1 MNFSWQVFVD
11 LGIVSLALLLATF
24 IRSRVRFF
32 QKYLI
37 PNSLTAGFMLLA
49 FYNFA
54 APRLGLNA
62 EGLKS
67 LVYHLL
73 SLSFVAM
80 SLRKSSSRASGKNIF
95 SNSLAVVTQFT
106 LQGLTGIALTFFFII
121 TFLPDLFPSI
131 GFFIPLGFGL
141 GPGQAFAMGKGWE
154 SFGFAGAGD
163 VGLTFAAMGFIW
175 ACFGGVFLINLGIRR
190 GWMDRRY
197 AELFRSKGVRTG
209 VYAPEA
215 DKPVGAR
222 LTTES
227 EAIDSMSY
235 NLAVVFGVY
244 LLAYLFLQLITFLL
258 AFLGPLGT
266 DLAVNLW
273 GISFVFAAVLALL
286 VKKLFGGFKILH
298 TLDNGSLT
306 RIAGAS
312 VDIMVA
318 AAVGAISLV
327 VVSRYWLPI
336 LVMGLV
342 GGLVATVSVLWMVP
356 RLFRDHQFH
365 RAVMIYGAVT
375 GTISTGLA
383 LLRVID
389 REFET
394 PAASDYMYSTGITFV
409 LSIPFILTLNLPA
422 YAFRGG
428 NPLLY
433 WLTLGV
439 FALYL
444 VLVLVAYQLIS
455 KERAFAQPRR
465 LWVKLGL
472 DLEE

>member
-11 LGIVSLALLLATF
+11 LGIVSLALLLATL

-37 PNSLTAGFMLLA
+37 PNSLSAGFLLLF

-54 APRLGLNA
+54 APRLGLGA
-62 EGLKS
+62 EGLKG

-80 SLRKSSSRASGKNIF
+80 SLRKSSTRASGTNIF
-95 SNSLAVVTQFT
+95 SNSVAVVTQFT
-106 LQGLTGIALTFFFII
+106 LQGLTGIALTFFFIL
-121 TFLPDLFPSI
+121 TFFPGLFPSM

-141 GPGQAFAMGKGWE
+141 GPGQSFAMGKGWE

-163 VGLTFAAMGFIW
+163 VGLTFAAMGFLW

-190 GWMDRRY
+190 GWMDKRY
-197 AELFRSKGVRTG
+197 ADLFRKKGVQTG
-209 VYAPEA
+209 VYARGA

-235 NLAVVFGVY
+235 NLAIVFAVY
-244 LLAYLFLQLITFLL
+244 LLAYLFLKLVTFLL
-258 AFLGPLGT
+258 AFLGPLGM

-286 VKKLFGGFKILH
+286 VKKIFSSTRLLH
-298 TLDNGSLT
+298 TMDNGSLT

-327 VVSRYWLPI
+327 VVARYWLPI
-336 LVMGLV
+336 LVMGVL

-356 RLFRDHQFH
+356 RLFKDHQFH

-394 PAASDYMYSTGITFV
+394 PAAADYMYSTGITFV

-422 YAFRGG
+422 YAYRDG

-433 WLTLGV
+433 WLTLAV
-439 FALYL
+439 FAAYL
-444 VLVLVAYQLIS
+444 VFVLIAYQLIS
-455 KERAFAQPRR
+455 RERAFAQPRR
-465 LWVKLGL
+465 LWAKLS
-472 DLEE
+472 LED